1 VNDKL
6 ELGNTTVGID
16 GVWTLEHF
24 SRFTRTYEQLYSA
37 FYSQH
42 PTILSSL
49 DEQGEERLRRI
60 YAAYPWRGG
69 YSAVNFYASLRYFT
83 PPNSRPVL
91 KRVVY
96 ESPGIMELA
105 LVVAVALS
113 ISRVV
118 RAVAGA
124 GREANALYSEIHR
137 GMQERKL
144 TDLDIKRR
152 ELELT
157 QEQLAFA
164 REAQDR
170 LSEVMGFPYLDALR
184 RLTTNE
190 VAGLKIVLSI
200 FRRARLLGDDERGGN
215 LRL

>member
-1 VNDKL
+1 
-6 ELGNTTVGID
+6 
-16 GVWTLEHF
+16 
-24 SRFTRTYEQLYSA
+24 
-37 FYSQH
+37 
-42 PTILSSL
+42 
-49 DEQGEERLRRI
+49 
-60 YAAYPWRGG
+60 
-69 YSAVNFYASLRYFT
+69 
-83 PPNSRPVL
+83 
-91 KRVVY
+91 
-96 ESPGIMELA
+96 
-105 LVVAVALS
+105 
-113 ISRVV
+113 
-118 RAVAGA
+118 
-124 GREANALYSEIHR
+124 
-137 GMQERKL
+137 MQERKL